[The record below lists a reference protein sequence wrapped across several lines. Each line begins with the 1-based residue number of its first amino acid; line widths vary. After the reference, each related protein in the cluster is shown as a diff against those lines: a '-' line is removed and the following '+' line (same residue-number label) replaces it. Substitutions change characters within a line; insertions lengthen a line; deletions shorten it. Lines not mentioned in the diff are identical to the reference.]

1 MSYDKTYYENRKQEL
16 EDEWNLRIQRSY
28 QRLANVF
35 QETQNELADIQKKV
49 QDLMAKETAAKKLAD
64 DAVKTTQQPAGA
76 VAVPQ
81 PTSEPIK
88 A

>member
-16 EDEWNLRIQRSY
+16 EDEWNLKMQRSY

-49 QDLMAKETAAKKLAD
+49 QD
-64 DAVKTTQQPAGA
+64 
-76 VAVPQ
+76 
-81 PTSEPIK
+81 
-88 A
+88 